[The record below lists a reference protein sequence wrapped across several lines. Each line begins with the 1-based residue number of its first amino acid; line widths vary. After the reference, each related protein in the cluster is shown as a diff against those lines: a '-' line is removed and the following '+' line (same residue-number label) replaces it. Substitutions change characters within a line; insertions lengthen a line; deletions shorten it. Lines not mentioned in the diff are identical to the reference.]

1 MELVKVQEKEN
12 GEQLISARELY
23 EFLELKERFSKW
35 FERMLKYSF
44 ILNEDYTPYQMV
56 HPKNN
61 QEIQDF
67 ELKIDMAKELCMLAK
82 NEKGKQ
88 ARKYFVAIEKAW
100 NSPDLII
107 ARALIAANGKMLE
120 YKKNI
125 LKLENKI
132 EKDKPLVD
140 YAKEVANSSDSIDMG
155 TFAKLIKDEGIK
167 MGRNKLFEWLRD
179 SKFLMSNNIPYQKY
193 VDNKSFE
200 VIQTTYKTPYGTKL
214 GNKTLITGKG
224 QIRIVEKL
232 KSAE

>member
-56 HPKNN
+56 HPQNN

-155 TFAKLIKDEGIK
+155 TFAKLIK
-167 MGRNKLFEWLRD
+167 
-179 SKFLMSNNIPYQKY
+179 
-193 VDNKSFE
+193 
-200 VIQTTYKTPYGTKL
+200 L